1 MSSFQERQGSLKIVD
16 AAKVA
21 ARGALFVTEARLR
34 TMLKWIWLII
44 GLAIANPVLYLVSI
58 GLGVGAYID
67 ENTGGMG
74 VDGVSYITFLAPA
87 LLATAAIQGAI
98 DESVYPTLEG
108 FKWNKIFFSMNSTP
122 LSGNHIAMG
131 VFLNSLIRV
140 IFTAVIYWLVML
152 AFGVLESPRA
162 WLAIFTAVMAG
173 AAFGALMQ
181 ALAGMLENEDIFFTV
196 LQRFVIMPLFLFSGT
211 FYPLTNMPIFL
222 QWIGWISPLWHAT
235 ELGRWLTYG
244 HEISSLMLYTHF
256 IFLNSLLLFGVIA
269 SRRIFTRRL
278 GK

>member
-1 MSSFQERQGSLKIVD
+1 MSSFQTRQGSLKIVD

-21 ARGALFVTEARLR
+21 ARGTIFVTEARLR
-34 TMLKWIWLII
+34 AMLKWIWLILGI
-44 GLAIANPVLYLVSI
+44 AIANPVLYLVSI

-67 ENTGGMG
+67 KNTGGMG

-108 FKWNKIFFSMNSTP
+108 FKWDKIFFSMNSTP

-131 VFLNSLIRV
+131 VFFNSVIRV
-140 IFTAVIYWLVML
+140 TFTAVIYWFVML

-162 WLAIFTAVMAG
+162 WMAIFTAIMAG
-173 AAFGALMQ
+173 AAFGAMMQ

-211 FYPLTNMPIFL
+211 FYPLTNMPIYL

-244 HEISSLMLYTHF
+244 HEISTLMLYTHF
-256 IFLNSLLLFGVIA
+256 VFLNSILVIAVIA

>member
-1 MSSFQERQGSLKIVD
+1 MSTTQERQGSLKIVD

-44 GLAIANPVLYLVSI
+44 GLAIANPVLYLISI

-67 ENTGGMG
+67 KNTGGMG
-74 VDGVSYITFLAPA
+74 IDGVSYITFLAPA

-108 FKWNKIFFSMNSTP
+108 FKWNKIFFSMNATP

-140 IFTAVIYWLVML
+140 IFTAVIYWFVML
-152 AFGVLESPRA
+152 AFGVLESPQA

-173 AAFGALMQ
+173 AAFGAMMQ

-211 FYPLTNMPIFL
+211 FYPLTNMPIYL

-256 IFLNSLLLFGVIA
+256 IFLNTLLLIGIIA

>member
-1 MSSFQERQGSLKIVD
+1 MSSFQTRQGSLKIVD

-21 ARGALFVTEARLR
+21 ARGSIFVAEARLR
-34 TMLKWIWLII
+34 NMMKWIWLII

-67 ENTGGMG
+67 KNTGGMG

-140 IFTAVIYWLVML
+140 IFTAVIYWFVML

-211 FYPLTNMPIFL
+211 FYPLTNMPIYL

-244 HEISSLMLYTHF
+244 HEISTLMLYTHF
-256 IFLNSLLLFGVIA
+256 IFLNSLLLIGIIA

>member
-1 MSSFQERQGSLKIVD
+1 MSSFQTRQGSLKIVD
-16 AAKVA
+16 SAKVA

-34 TMLKWIWLII
+34 AMLKWIWLII

-67 ENTGGMG
+67 KNTGGMG

-108 FKWNKIFFSMNSTP
+108 FKWNKTFFSMNSTP

-131 VFLNSLIRV
+131 VFFNSLVRV

-152 AFGVLESPRA
+152 AFGVLESSRA

-173 AAFGALMQ
+173 AAFGAMMQ

-211 FYPLTNMPIFL
+211 FYPLTNMPIYL

-235 ELGRWLTYG
+235 ELGRWLSYG

-256 IFLNSLLLFGVIA
+256 IFLNSLLIIGIIA

>member
-1 MSSFQERQGSLKIVD
+1 MSTTQERQGSLKIVD

-44 GLAIANPVLYLVSI
+44 GLAIANPVLYLISI

-67 ENTGGMG
+67 KNTGGMG

-140 IFTAVIYWLVML
+140 IFTAVIYWFVML

-162 WLAIFTAVMAG
+162 WLAIFTAVIAG

>member
-1 MSSFQERQGSLKIVD
+1 MSSFQTRQGSLKIVD

-21 ARGALFVTEARLR
+21 ARGSIFVAEARLR
-34 TMLKWIWLII
+34 NMMKWIWLII

-67 ENTGGMG
+67 KNTGGMG

-122 LSGNHIAMG
+122 LSGNHIATG

-140 IFTAVIYWLVML
+140 VFTAIIYWFVML

-244 HEISSLMLYTHF
+244 HEISTLMLYTHF
-256 IFLNSLLLFGVIA
+256 IFLNSLLLIGIIA

>member
-1 MSSFQERQGSLKIVD
+1 MSSLQTRQGSLKIVD
-16 AAKVA
+16 AARIA

-34 TMLKWIWLII
+34 TMLKWVWLILSI
-44 GLAIANPVLYLVSI
+44 AIANPVLYLVSI
-58 GLGVGAYID
+58 GLGLGSYID
-67 ENTGGMG
+67 KNTGAMG
-74 VDGVSYITFLAPA
+74 VDGVSYLTFLAPA
-87 LLATAAIQGAI
+87 LLATAAIQGAM
-98 DESVYPTLEG
+98 DESIYPTLEG
-108 FKWNKIFFSMNSTP
+108 FKWNKTFFSMNATP
-122 LSGNHIAMG
+122 LSGNQIAMG
-131 VFLNSLIRV
+131 VFFNCLIRT

-152 AFGVLESPRA
+152 AFGVLETPLA

-181 ALAGMLENEDIFFTV
+181 ALAGFLENENIFFTMV
-196 LQRFVIMPLFLFSGT
+196 QRFIIMPLFLFSGT

-244 HEISSLMLYTHF
+244 SEISTPMLFTHF
-256 IFLNSLLLFGVIA
+256 IFLNSILIFGLIA

>member
-1 MSSFQERQGSLKIVD
+1 VSSFQERQGSLKIVD

-34 TMLKWIWLII
+34 NMLKWVWLII
-44 GLAIANPVLYLVSI
+44 AIAIANPVLYLVSI

-67 ENTGGMG
+67 KNTGGMG

-98 DESVYPTLEG
+98 DESTYPTLQG
-108 FKWNKIFFSMNSTP
+108 FKWNKIFFSMNATP

-131 VFLNSLIRV
+131 VFFNSLIRTV
-140 IFTAVIYWLVML
+140 FTAVLYWLVML
-152 AFGVLESPRA
+152 TFGVLESPRA

-181 ALAGMLENEDIFFTV
+181 ALAGLLENENLFFTLV
-196 LQRFVIMPLFLFSGT
+196 ERFIIMPLFLFSGT
-211 FYPLTNMPIFL
+211 FYPLSSMPLFL

-244 HEISSLMLYTHF
+244 SEISTQMLFAHF
-256 IFLNSLLLFGVIA
+256 IFLNSILAVGLIA

>member
-1 MSSFQERQGSLKIVD
+1 MSLLRERQGSLKIVD

-21 ARGALFVTEARLR
+21 ARGAIFVTEARLR
-34 TMLKWIWLII
+34 TMLKWVWLII
-44 GLAIANPVLYLVSI
+44 GLAIANPVLYLISI

-67 ENTGGMG
+67 KNTGGMG

-108 FKWNKIFFSMNSTP
+108 FKWDKTFFSMNATP

-131 VFLNSLIRV
+131 VFFNSLIRV

-196 LQRFVIMPLFLFSGT
+196 LGRFVIMPLFLFSGT
-211 FYPLTNMPIFL
+211 FYPLTNMPIYL

-235 ELGRWLTYG
+235 ELGRWLSYG
-244 HEISSLMLYTHF
+244 HEISSQMLYVHF
-256 IFLNSLLLFGVIA
+256 IFLNSLLLIGIIA
-269 SRRIFTRRL
+269 SRRIFTKRL

>member
-1 MSSFQERQGSLKIVD
+1 MSLLRERQGSLKIVD

-21 ARGALFVTEARLR
+21 ARGAIFVTEARLR
-34 TMLKWIWLII
+34 AMLKWVWLII
-44 GLAIANPVLYLVSI
+44 GLAIANPVLYLISI

-67 ENTGGMG
+67 KNTGGMG
-74 VDGVSYITFLAPA
+74 VDGVSYVTFLAPA

-108 FKWNKIFFSMNSTP
+108 FKWNKTFFSMNATP

-181 ALAGMLENEDIFFTV
+181 ALAGLLENEDVFFTV
-196 LQRFVIMPLFLFSGT
+196 LGRFVIMPLFLFSGT
-211 FYPLTNMPIFL
+211 FYPLTNMPIYL

-235 ELGRWLTYG
+235 ELGRWLSYG
-244 HEISSLMLYTHF
+244 HEISSQMLYVHF
-256 IFLNSLLLFGVIA
+256 IFLNSLLLIGIVA
-269 SRRIFTRRL
+269 SRRIFTKRL

>member
-1 MSSFQERQGSLKIVD
+1 MSSFQTRQGSLKVVD

-21 ARGALFVTEARLR
+21 ARGSIFVAEARLR
-34 TMLKWIWLII
+34 TMMKWIWLII

-67 ENTGGMG
+67 KNTGGMG

-98 DESVYPTLEG
+98 DESVFPTLEG

-122 LSGNHIAMG
+122 LSGNHIATG

-140 IFTAVIYWLVML
+140 IFTAIIYWFVML

-211 FYPLTNMPIFL
+211 FYPLTNMPIYL

-235 ELGRWLTYG
+235 ELGRWLSYG
-244 HEISSLMLYTHF
+244 HEISTLMLYTHF
-256 IFLNSLLLFGVIA
+256 IFLNSLLLVGIIA

>member
-16 AAKVA
+16 AAKVE

-140 IFTAVIYWLVML
+140 IFTAVIYWFVML

-256 IFLNSLLLFGVIA
+256 IFLNSLLLFGIIA

>member
-1 MSSFQERQGSLKIVD
+1 MSSLRERQGSLKIVD

-21 ARGALFVTEARLR
+21 ARGAIFVTEARLR
-34 TMLKWIWLII
+34 AMLKWVWLII
-44 GLAIANPVLYLVSI
+44 GLAIANPVLYLISI

-67 ENTGGMG
+67 KNTGGMG

-108 FKWNKIFFSMNSTP
+108 FKWNKTFFSMNATP

-131 VFLNSLIRV
+131 VFFNSLIRV

-152 AFGVLESPRA
+152 AFGVLESPQA

-181 ALAGMLENEDIFFTV
+181 ALAGMLENEDVFFTV
-196 LQRFVIMPLFLFSGT
+196 LGRFVIMPLFLFSGT
-211 FYPLTNMPIFL
+211 FYPLTNMPIYL

-235 ELGRWLTYG
+235 ELGRWLSYG
-244 HEISSLMLYTHF
+244 HESSSQMLYVHF
-256 IFLNSLLLFGVIA
+256 IFLNSLLLIGIIA
-269 SRRIFTRRL
+269 SRRIFTKRL

>member
-1 MSSFQERQGSLKIVD
+1 MSSFQTRQGSLKIVD

-21 ARGALFVTEARLR
+21 ARGTIFVTEARLR
-34 TMLKWIWLII
+34 AMLKWIWLILGI
-44 GLAIANPVLYLVSI
+44 AIANPVLYLVSI

-67 ENTGGMG
+67 KNTGGMG

-108 FKWNKIFFSMNSTP
+108 FKWDKIFFSMNSTP

-131 VFLNSLIRV
+131 VFFNSLIRV
-140 IFTAVIYWLVML
+140 TFTAIIYWLVML

-162 WLAIFTAVMAG
+162 WLAIFTAIMAG

-181 ALAGMLENEDIFFTV
+181 SLAGLLENENMFFTV
-196 LQRFVIMPLFLFSGT
+196 LNRFVIMPLFLFSGT
-211 FYPLTNMPIFL
+211 FYPLTNMPIYL

-244 HEISSLMLYTHF
+244 HEISTLMLYTHF
-256 IFLNSLLLFGVIA
+256 IFLNSLLLIGIIA

>member
-1 MSSFQERQGSLKIVD
+1 MSLLRERQGSLKIVD

-21 ARGALFVTEARLR
+21 TRGAIFVTEARLR
-34 TMLKWIWLII
+34 AMLKWIWLII
-44 GLAIANPVLYLVSI
+44 GLAIANPVLYLISI

-67 ENTGGMG
+67 KNTGGMG

-108 FKWNKIFFSMNSTP
+108 FKWNKTFFSMNATP

-131 VFLNSLIRV
+131 VFFNSLIRV

-196 LQRFVIMPLFLFSGT
+196 LGRFVIMPLFLFSGT
-211 FYPLTNMPIFL
+211 FYPLTNMPIYL

-235 ELGRWLTYG
+235 ELGRWLSYS
-244 HEISSLMLYTHF
+244 HEISSQMLYVHF
-256 IFLNSLLLFGVIA
+256 IFLNSLLLIGIIA
-269 SRRIFTRRL
+269 SRRIFTKRL

>member
-1 MSSFQERQGSLKIVD
+1 MSSFQARQGSLKIVD

-34 TMLKWIWLII
+34 NMLKWVWLII
-44 GLAIANPVLYLVSI
+44 AIAIANPVLYLVSI
-58 GLGVGAYID
+58 GLGLGSFID
-67 ENTGGMG
+67 QNAGSAG

-87 LLATAAIQGAI
+87 LLATAAIQGAL

-108 FKWNKIFFSMNSTP
+108 FKWNKIFFSMNATP

-131 VFLNSLIRV
+131 VFFNSLIRV
-140 IFTAVIYWLVML
+140 VFTTVLYWLVML
-152 AFGVLESPRA
+152 SFGVLESPRA

-173 AAFGALMQ
+173 AAFGVFMQ
-181 ALAGMLENEDIFFTV
+181 ALAGLLENENLFFTLV
-196 LQRFVIMPLFLFSGT
+196 ERFIIMPLFLFSGT
-211 FYPLTNMPIFL
+211 FYPLSSMPVFL

-244 HEISSLMLYTHF
+244 SEISTQMLFVHF
-256 IFLNSLLLFGVIA
+256 IFLNSILIVGLIA

>member
-1 MSSFQERQGSLKIVD
+1 MSSFQTRQGSLKIVD

-21 ARGALFVTEARLR
+21 ARGSIFVAEARLR

-44 GLAIANPVLYLVSI
+44 SLAIANPVLYLVSI

-67 ENTGGMG
+67 KNTGGMG

-108 FKWNKIFFSMNSTP
+108 FKWNKIFFSMNATP
-122 LSGNHIAMG
+122 LSGNHIATG

-140 IFTAVIYWLVML
+140 TFTAIIYWLVML

-162 WLAIFTAVMAG
+162 WLAIFTAIMAG
-173 AAFGALMQ
+173 AAFGAMMQ

-196 LQRFVIMPLFLFSGT
+196 LGRFVIMPLFLFSGT

-222 QWIGWISPLWHAT
+222 QWIGWISLLWHAT

-244 HEISSLMLYTHF
+244 HEISSLMLYVHF
-256 IFLNSLLLFGVIA
+256 IFLNSLLLIGIVA

>member
-140 IFTAVIYWLVML
+140 IFTAVIYWFVML

-244 HEISSLMLYTHF
+244 HEISSLMIYTHF
-256 IFLNSLLLFGVIA
+256 VFLNSLLLFGVIA

>member
-1 MSSFQERQGSLKIVD
+1 MSSFQARQGSLKIVD

-34 TMLKWIWLII
+34 NMLKWVWLII
-44 GLAIANPVLYLVSI
+44 AIAIANPVLYLVSI
-58 GLGVGAYID
+58 GLGLGSFID
-67 ENTGGMG
+67 QNAGSAG
-74 VDGVSYITFLAPA
+74 VDGVSYLTFLAPA
-87 LLATAAIQGAI
+87 LLATAAIQGAL

-108 FKWNKIFFSMNSTP
+108 FKWNKIFFSMNATP

-131 VFLNSLIRV
+131 VFFNSLIRT
-140 IFTAVIYWLVML
+140 IFTTVLYWLVML

-173 AAFGALMQ
+173 AAFGAFMR
-181 ALAGMLENEDIFFTV
+181 ALAGLLENENLFFTLV
-196 LQRFVIMPLFLFSGT
+196 ERFIVMPLFLFSGT
-211 FYPLTNMPIFL
+211 FYPLSSMPFFL

-244 HEISSLMLYTHF
+244 SEISTQMLFVHF
-256 IFLNSLLLFGVIA
+256 IFLNSIFVVGLIA

>member
-1 MSSFQERQGSLKIVD
+1 MSSFQNRQGSLKIVD

-21 ARGALFVTEARLR
+21 ARGTIFVTEARLR
-34 TMLKWIWLII
+34 AMLKWIWLILGI
-44 GLAIANPVLYLVSI
+44 AIANPVLYLVSI

-67 ENTGGMG
+67 KNTGGMG

-108 FKWNKIFFSMNSTP
+108 FKWDKIFFSMNSTP

-131 VFLNSLIRV
+131 VFFNSVIRV
-140 IFTAVIYWLVML
+140 TFTAVIYWFVML

-162 WLAIFTAVMAG
+162 WMAIFTAIMAG
-173 AAFGALMQ
+173 AAFGAMMQ

-211 FYPLTNMPIFL
+211 FYPLTNMPIYL

-244 HEISSLMLYTHF
+244 HEISTLMLYTHF
-256 IFLNSLLLFGVIA
+256 VFLNSILVIAVIA

>member
-1 MSSFQERQGSLKIVD
+1 MSSFQTRQGSLKIVD

-21 ARGALFVTEARLR
+21 ARGSIFVAEARLR
-34 TMLKWIWLII
+34 TMMKWVWLII

-67 ENTGGMG
+67 KNTGGMG

-122 LSGNHIAMG
+122 LSGNHIATG

-140 IFTAVIYWLVML
+140 IFTAVIYWFVML

-211 FYPLTNMPIFL
+211 FYPLTNMPIYL

-244 HEISSLMLYTHF
+244 HEISTLMLYTHF
-256 IFLNSLLLFGVIA
+256 IFLNSLLLIGIIA

>member
-1 MSSFQERQGSLKIVD
+1 MSQLQQRQGSLKIVD

-34 TMLKWIWLII
+34 TMLKWVWLII
-44 GLAIANPVLYLVSI
+44 SISIANPVLYLVSI

-67 ENTGGMG
+67 KNTGGMG

-98 DESVYPTLEG
+98 DESVFPTLEG

-131 VFLNSLIRV
+131 VFFTSLVRV
-140 IFTAVIYWLVML
+140 IFTAVMYWLVML
-152 AFGVLESPRA
+152 AFGVLESPRS

-173 AAFGALMQ
+173 AAFGAMMQ
-181 ALAGMLENEDIFFTV
+181 ALAGLLENENIFFTV
-196 LQRFVIMPLFLFSGT
+196 LNRFVIMPLFLFSGT
-211 FYPLTNMPIFL
+211 FYPLTNMPIYL

-244 HEISSLMLYTHF
+244 HEISTQMLYVHF
-256 IFLNSLLLFGVIA
+256 VFLNSLLLIGVIA

-278 GK
+278 AK

>member
-1 MSSFQERQGSLKIVD
+1 MSSFQARQGSLKIVD

-34 TMLKWIWLII
+34 NMLKWVWLII
-44 GLAIANPVLYLVSI
+44 AIAIANPVLYLVSI
-58 GLGVGAYID
+58 GLGLGSFID
-67 ENTGGMG
+67 QNAGSAG
-74 VDGVSYITFLAPA
+74 VDGVSYLTFLAPA
-87 LLATAAIQGAI
+87 LLATAAIQGAL

-108 FKWNKIFFSMNSTP
+108 FKWNKIFFSMNATP

-131 VFLNSLIRV
+131 VFFNSLIRV
-140 IFTAVIYWLVML
+140 VFTTILYWLVML

-173 AAFGALMQ
+173 AAFGAFMQ
-181 ALAGMLENEDIFFTV
+181 ALAGFLENENLFFTLV
-196 LQRFVIMPLFLFSGT
+196 ERFIVMPLFLFSGT
-211 FYPLTNMPIFL
+211 FYPLSSMPVFL

-244 HEISSLMLYTHF
+244 SEISTQMLFVHF
-256 IFLNSLLLFGVIA
+256 IFLNSILVVGLIA
-269 SRRIFTRRL
+269 SRRIFTKRL

>member
-1 MSSFQERQGSLKIVD
+1 MSSLRERQGSLKIVD

-21 ARGALFVTEARLR
+21 ARGAIFVTEARLR
-34 TMLKWIWLII
+34 AMLKWVWLII
-44 GLAIANPVLYLVSI
+44 GLAIANPVLYLIYI

-67 ENTGGMG
+67 KNTGGIG

-108 FKWNKIFFSMNSTP
+108 FKWNKTFFSMNATP

-131 VFLNSLIRV
+131 VFFNSLIRV

-181 ALAGMLENEDIFFTV
+181 ALAGMLENEDVFFTV
-196 LQRFVIMPLFLFSGT
+196 LGRFVIMPLFLFSGT
-211 FYPLTNMPIFL
+211 FYPLTNMPIYL

-235 ELGRWLTYG
+235 ELGRWLSYG
-244 HEISSLMLYTHF
+244 HEISSQMLYVHF
-256 IFLNSLLLFGVIA
+256 IFLNSLLLIGIIA
-269 SRRIFTRRL
+269 SRRIFTKRL

>member
-1 MSSFQERQGSLKIVD
+1 MSTTQERQGSLKIID

-21 ARGALFVTEARLR
+21 ARGALYVTEARLR

-44 GLAIANPVLYLVSI
+44 GISIANPVLYLVSI
-58 GLGVGAYID
+58 GLGVGSYID
-67 ENTGGMG
+67 KNTGGMG

-98 DESVYPTLEG
+98 DESVFPTLEG

-131 VFLNSLIRV
+131 VFFNSLIRV
-140 IFTAVIYWLVML
+140 IFTAVMYWVVML
-152 AFGVLESPRA
+152 AFGVLESPRS

-173 AAFGALMQ
+173 AAFGAMMQ
-181 ALAGMLENEDIFFTV
+181 ALAGLLENENIFFTV
-196 LQRFVIMPLFLFSGT
+196 LNRFVIMPLFLFSGT
-211 FYPLTNMPIFL
+211 FYPLTNMPIYL

-244 HEISSLMLYTHF
+244 HEISTQMLYVHF
-256 IFLNSLLLFGVIA
+256 VFLNSLLLIGVIA

>member
-67 ENTGGMG
+67 KNTGGMG

-140 IFTAVIYWLVML
+140 IFTAVIYWFVML

-256 IFLNSLLLFGVIA
+256 IFLNSLLLLGVIA

>member
-1 MSSFQERQGSLKIVD
+1 MSSFQTRQGSLKIVD

-21 ARGALFVTEARLR
+21 ARGSIFVAEARLR
-34 TMLKWIWLII
+34 TMMKWIWLII

-67 ENTGGMG
+67 KNTGGMG

-108 FKWNKIFFSMNSTP
+108 FKWNKIFFSMNATP

-131 VFLNSLIRV
+131 VFFNSLIRV
-140 IFTAVIYWLVML
+140 IFTAIIYWFVML

-211 FYPLTNMPIFL
+211 FYPLTNMPIYL

-235 ELGRWLTYG
+235 ELGRWLSYG
-244 HEISSLMLYTHF
+244 REISTLMLYTHF
-256 IFLNSLLLFGVIA
+256 IFLNSLLLIGIIA

>member
-1 MSSFQERQGSLKIVD
+1 MSQLHQRQGSLKIVD

-34 TMLKWIWLII
+34 AMLKWIWLII
-44 GLAIANPVLYLVSI
+44 SLAIANPVLYLVSI

-108 FKWNKIFFSMNSTP
+108 FKWDKTFFSMNATP
-122 LSGNHIAMG
+122 ISGNHIAMG
-131 VFLNSLIRV
+131 VFFNSLIRV
-140 IFTAVIYWLVML
+140 IFTAIIYWFVML

-162 WLAIFTAVMAG
+162 WMAIFTAVMAG
-173 AAFGALMQ
+173 AAFGAMMQ
-181 ALAGMLENEDIFFTV
+181 ALAGLLENENIFFTV
-196 LQRFVIMPLFLFSGT
+196 LNRFVIMPLFLFSGT

-244 HEISSLMLYTHF
+244 HEISSLMLYVHF
-256 IFLNSLLLFGVIA
+256 IFLNTLLIVGVIA

>member
-1 MSSFQERQGSLKIVD
+1 MSSFQTRQGSLKIVD

-21 ARGALFVTEARLR
+21 ARGSIFVAEARLR

-44 GLAIANPVLYLVSI
+44 SLAIANPVLYLVSI

-67 ENTGGMG
+67 KNTGGMG

-108 FKWNKIFFSMNSTP
+108 FKWNKIFFSMNATP
-122 LSGNHIAMG
+122 LSGNHIATG

-140 IFTAVIYWLVML
+140 TFTAIIYWLVML

-162 WLAIFTAVMAG
+162 WLAIFTAIMAG
-173 AAFGALMQ
+173 AAFGAMMQ

-196 LQRFVIMPLFLFSGT
+196 LNRFVIMPLFLFSGT
-211 FYPLTNMPIFL
+211 FYPLTNMPIYL

-256 IFLNSLLLFGVIA
+256 VFLNSLLLIGIIA

>member
-1 MSSFQERQGSLKIVD
+1 MSSFQTRQGSLKIVD

-21 ARGALFVTEARLR
+21 ARGSIFVAEARLR
-34 TMLKWIWLII
+34 TMMKWIWLII

-67 ENTGGMG
+67 KNTGGMG

-122 LSGNHIAMG
+122 LSGNHIATG

-140 IFTAVIYWLVML
+140 TFTAIIYWLVML

-162 WLAIFTAVMAG
+162 WLAIFTAIMAG
-173 AAFGALMQ
+173 AAFGAMMQ

-211 FYPLTNMPIFL
+211 FYPLTNMPIYL

-235 ELGRWLTYG
+235 ELGRWLSYG

-256 IFLNSLLLFGVIA
+256 IFLNSLLLIGIIA

>member
-1 MSSFQERQGSLKIVD
+1 MSSLRERQGSLKIVD

-21 ARGALFVTEARLR
+21 ARGAIFVTEARLR
-34 TMLKWIWLII
+34 AMLKWIWLII
-44 GLAIANPVLYLVSI
+44 GLAIANPVLYLISI

-67 ENTGGMG
+67 KNTGGMG

-98 DESVYPTLEG
+98 DESVFPTLEG
-108 FKWNKIFFSMNSTP
+108 FKWNKTFFSMNATP

-131 VFLNSLIRV
+131 VFFNSLIRV
-140 IFTAVIYWLVML
+140 IFTAVIYWFVML

-196 LQRFVIMPLFLFSGT
+196 LGRFVIMPLFLFSGT
-211 FYPLTNMPIFL
+211 FYPLTNMPIYL

-235 ELGRWLTYG
+235 ELGRWLSYG
-244 HEISSLMLYTHF
+244 HEISSQMLYVHF
-256 IFLNSLLLFGVIA
+256 IFLNSLLLIGIIA
-269 SRRIFTRRL
+269 SRRIFTKRL

>member
-1 MSSFQERQGSLKIVD
+1 MSQLQQRQGSLKIVD
-16 AAKVA
+16 AARVA
-21 ARGALFVTEARLR
+21 ALGALFVTEARLR
-34 TMLKWIWLII
+34 TMLKWVWLII
-44 GLAIANPVLYLVSI
+44 GISIANPVLYLVSI

-67 ENTGGMG
+67 KNTGGMG

-98 DESVYPTLEG
+98 DESVFPTLEG

-131 VFLNSLIRV
+131 VFFNSLIRV
-140 IFTAVIYWLVML
+140 IFTAVMYWLVML
-152 AFGVLESPRA
+152 VFGVLESPRS

-173 AAFGALMQ
+173 AAFGAMMQ
-181 ALAGMLENEDIFFTV
+181 ALAGMLENENIFFTV
-196 LQRFVIMPLFLFSGT
+196 LNRFVIMPLFLFSGT
-211 FYPLTNMPIFL
+211 FYPLTNMPIYL

-244 HEISSLMLYTHF
+244 HEISTQMLYVHF
-256 IFLNSLLLFGVIA
+256 VFLNSLLFIGVIA

-278 GK
+278 AK

>member
-1 MSSFQERQGSLKIVD
+1 MSTIQERQGSLKIVD

-44 GLAIANPVLYLVSI
+44 GLAIANPVLYLISI

-67 ENTGGMG
+67 KNTGGMG
-74 VDGVSYITFLAPA
+74 IDGVSYITFLAPA

-140 IFTAVIYWLVML
+140 IFTAVIYWFVML

-173 AAFGALMQ
+173 AAFGAMMQ

-211 FYPLTNMPIFL
+211 FYPLTNMPIYL

-244 HEISSLMLYTHF
+244 HEISTLMLYTHF
-256 IFLNSLLLFGVIA
+256 IFLNTLLLIGIVA

>member
-1 MSSFQERQGSLKIVD
+1 MSQLQQRQGSLKIVD

-34 TMLKWIWLII
+34 TMLKWVWLII
-44 GLAIANPVLYLVSI
+44 SISIANPVLYLVSI

-67 ENTGGMG
+67 KNTGGMG

-98 DESVYPTLEG
+98 DESVFPTLEG

-131 VFLNSLIRV
+131 VFFNSLIRV
-140 IFTAVIYWLVML
+140 IFTAVMYWFVML
-152 AFGVLESPRA
+152 LFGVLEAPRA

-173 AAFGALMQ
+173 AAFGAMMQ
-181 ALAGMLENEDIFFTV
+181 ALAGLLENENIFFTV
-196 LQRFVIMPLFLFSGT
+196 LNRFVIMPLFLFSGT
-211 FYPLTNMPIFL
+211 FYPLTNMPIYL
-222 QWIGWISPLWHAT
+222 QWIGCISPLWHAT

-244 HEISSLMLYTHF
+244 HEISTQMLYVHF
-256 IFLNSLLLFGVIA
+256 VFLNSLLLIGVIA

-278 GK
+278 AK

>member
-1 MSSFQERQGSLKIVD
+1 MSSFQTRQGSLKIVD

-21 ARGALFVTEARLR
+21 ARGTIFVTEARLR
-34 TMLKWIWLII
+34 AMLKWIWLILGI
-44 GLAIANPVLYLVSI
+44 AIANPVLYLVSI

-67 ENTGGMG
+67 KNTGGMG

-108 FKWNKIFFSMNSTP
+108 FKWDKIFFSMNSTP

-131 VFLNSLIRV
+131 VFFNSLIRV
-140 IFTAVIYWLVML
+140 TFTAVIYWFVML

-196 LQRFVIMPLFLFSGT
+196 LGRFVIMPLFLFSGT

-244 HEISSLMLYTHF
+244 HEISSLMLYVHF
-256 IFLNSLLLFGVIA
+256 IFLNSLLLIGIVA